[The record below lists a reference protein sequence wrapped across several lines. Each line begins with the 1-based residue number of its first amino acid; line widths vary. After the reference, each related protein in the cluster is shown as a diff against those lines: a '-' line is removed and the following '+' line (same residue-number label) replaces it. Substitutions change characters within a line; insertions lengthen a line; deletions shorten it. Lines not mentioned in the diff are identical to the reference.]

1 MGANP
6 KGPLTDAE
14 LDQLRQLHTDGA
26 SRNDIARA
34 LDRSGSTIS
43 KACARLGLSF
53 DRTKVAAATAA
64 KVADAKALR
73 AEIALGLLNDAQRLQ
88 RQLFAPAKVYN
99 IGGKDNV
106 YTERQ
111 VDEPP
116 FRDKRDI
123 MQSVATAVNA
133 SLRLDEYDRGTDVD
147 DAKSMIENLFDGL
160 TGAWNQYHRDHPE
173 QTPGG
178 PG

>member
-14 LDQLRQLHTDGA
+14 LARIRELHADGA
-26 SRNDIARA
+26 TRNAIATD
-34 LDRSGSTIS
+34 LGRSGSTIS
-43 KACARLGLSF
+43 KACAKLGLSF
-53 DRTKVAAATAA
+53 DREKVAAATAA

-73 AEIALGLLNDAQRLQ
+73 AALALGLLNDAQRLRGQ
-88 RQLFAPAKVYN
+88 MFAKSKVYN

-123 MQSVATAVNA
+123 MHAVATAVTT
-133 SLRLDEYDRGTDVD
+133 SLRIDDHDTDGG
-147 DAKSMIENLFDGL
+147 AEGARSMIDALAAGL
-160 TGAWNQYHRDHPE
+160 QVAYDQITAN
-173 QTPGG
+173 G
-178 PG
+178 PAATDDDD